1 MRMLIF
7 PDTDTGM
14 PILVSCIIPDALT
27 VIYVKIIERGLYLL
41 VFNLIFLF
49 FSFSFCYLLFLEQLG
64 LELERSVTL
73 SHQSQS
79 DGVVTILIM
88 RLGRIE

>member
-27 VIYVKIIERGLYLL
+27 VIYVKIVERGLYFL

-49 FSFSFCYLLFLEQLG
+49 FLFSFCYLLFLEQLVLG
-64 LELERSVTL
+64 LEESVIQ

-79 DGVVTILIM
+79 DSVVTTLII
-88 RLGRIE
+88 RLGRMK

>member
-27 VIYVKIIERGLYLL
+27 VIYVKIIKRGLYLL

-64 LELERSVTL
+64 LGLERSVTL

-79 DGVVTILIM
+79 DSVVTILIM